1 MRVILLLV
9 VSLINFSCSSNVS
22 NNFKEDLKNNR
33 WLLKSVDE
41 KSITDLEFHKEVFI
55 QFPTDSEDQF
65 RGFAGC
71 NNIFGGYE
79 LNQDSLKFINVA
91 STRMACDKMDFEA
104 NFLKKLQTIN
114 NYKIEKDIL
123 LLFSENE
130 EVMKFQVIFYN

>member
-1 MRVILLLV
+1 MRVILFLV
-9 VSLINFSCSSNVS
+9 VSLIIFSCSSNVS

-33 WLLKSVDE
+33 WVLKSVDK
-41 KSITDLEFHKEVFI
+41 KSITDLEFHKEAFI
-55 QFPTDSEDQF
+55 QFPADSEDQF

-104 NFLKKLQTIN
+104 KFLKKLQTIN

-123 LLFSENE
+123 WLFSENE
-130 EVMKFQVIFYN
+130 EVMKFQSIFYN